1 MRSSKEQ
8 DLILAVIGD
17 PSQVTSGTP
26 GVIVQNEE
34 QREVIASELGRIF
47 FADVHR
53 LSNGIIIIKKAAR

>member
-1 MRSSKEQ
+1 MKSGKDQ

-17 PSQVTSGTP
+17 PAQVTSGTP
-26 GVIVQNEE
+26 AVVVQDEQ

-53 LSNGIIIIKKAAR
+53 LSNGVIIIKKAAR